1 MLSPSAFFFFFLLL
15 FLCFCKRL
23 QPPQSNSVALSTLY
37 VLPLSVQCL
46 ELCPTTFLEQIGTHK
61 FAQQWERSRCTAC
74 FTGRAGV
81 LRRIYQCKQSSFLK
95 ALILQTSFLLKIWMD
110 QRKKA
115 LRGLLHAVLFFHQR
129 NNFFFCENFFNKH
142 LILQQFMWTEREDTR
157 ILNLMTSY
165 YTHYYRW
172 KSFLSFKVNCIR
184 ASFLLSSEIQ
194 YFSPA
199 YQISCQIHM

>member
-1 MLSPSAFFFFFLLL
+1 MMTLCKFSCASERCYHLQLFFFFFLLL

-74 FTGRAGV
+74 STGRAGV
-81 LRRIYQCKQSSFLK
+81 LRRIFQCKQSSFLK

-110 QRKKA
+110 QKK
-115 LRGLLHAVLFFHQR
+115 
-129 NNFFFCENFFNKH
+129 K
-142 LILQQFMWTEREDTR
+142 
-157 ILNLMTSY
+157 
-165 YTHYYRW
+165 
-172 KSFLSFKVNCIR
+172 KSFKR
-184 ASFLLSSEIQ
+184 ASTCSPFFSSEK
-194 YFSPA
+194 
-199 YQISCQIHM
+199 